1 MAQQKQNAAVSEAPW
16 VAAVSWVQSLAGYS
30 GLRIQC
36 CHSCG
41 LDSVSGLGTSI
52 CYGAAKKKKRLF
64 KVWYISLWLVDWWV
78 SLEDSIFIRTT
89 PKCQCL

>member
-41 LDSVSGLGTSI
+41 LDSVSDLGTSI
-52 CYGAAKKKKRLF
+52 CYGAAKKKK
-64 KVWYISLWLVDWWV
+64 KVIQSVVY
-78 SLEDSIFIRTT
+78 FIMA
-89 PKCQCL
+89 C